1 VTMTNDGTITNEGV
15 TAEPSAQSPRL
26 QEFQSEVRELKVS
39 GGRANPER
47 TGKILGGLA
56 MLVGLVLAII
66 GYFMSHGTTDPLEQN
81 DAQLLAIVGLTLAV
95 IGTGL
100 YVAFSL
106 TRYLRYWLV
115 RLIYEQRDSTDR
127 IISGR

>member
-1 VTMTNDGTITNEGV
+1 MTMTNDGTITNEGV
-15 TAEPSAQSPRL
+15 TAEPSATSPRL
-26 QEFQSEVRELKVS
+26 QEFQNEVRELKVS

-47 TGKILGGLA
+47 TGKIIGGLLMLGGLI
-56 MLVGLVLAII
+56 LPII
-66 GYFMSHGTTDPLEQN
+66 GYFTSHGTTNPLEQS
-81 DAQLLAIVGLTLAV
+81 DAQVMAIIGLTLAV

-100 YVAFSL
+100 YVVFSL

>member
-1 VTMTNDGTITNEGV
+1 MTMTNDGTITNEGV
-15 TAEPSAQSPRL
+15 TAEPSAVSPRL

-47 TGKILGGLA
+47 TGKIIGGLL
-56 MLVGLVLAII
+56 MLAGLVLTIV
-66 GYFMSHGTTDPLEQN
+66 GYLTSHGTTDPLEQS
-81 DAQLLAIVGLTLAV
+81 DAQLLGVIGLTVAV

-100 YVAFSL
+100 FVLFSL

-115 RLIYEQRDSTDR
+115 RMIYEQRDSTDR

>member
-1 VTMTNDGTITNEGV
+1 MTMTNDGTITNEGV
-15 TAEPSAQSPRL
+15 TAQPGAVSPRL
-26 QEFQSEVRELKVS
+26 EEFQTEVRELKVS

-47 TGKILGGLA
+47 TGKILGGLL
-56 MLVGLVLAII
+56 MLAGLVLTIV
-66 GYFMSHGTTDPLEQN
+66 GYLTSHGTTDPLEQN
-81 DAQLLAIVGLTLAV
+81 DAQLLGIIGLAVAV

-100 YVAFSL
+100 FVLFSL

-115 RLIYEQRDSTDR
+115 RMIYEQRDSTDR

>member
-1 VTMTNDGTITNEGV
+1 MTNDGTITNEGV
-15 TAEPSAQSPRL
+15 TAEPASASPRL
-26 QEFQSEVRELKVS
+26 QEFQSEVRDLKVS

-47 TGKILGGLA
+47 TGKILGGLL
-56 MLVGLVLAII
+56 MLVGLVLTII
-66 GYFMSHGTTDPLEQN
+66 GYFSSHGTTDPLAQS
-81 DAQLLAIVGLTLAV
+81 DAQLVAMIGLAVTV

-100 YVAFSL
+100 YVVFSL

-115 RLIYEQRDSTDR
+115 RLIYEQRDCTDR

>member
-1 VTMTNDGTITNEGV
+1 MTMTNDGTITNEGV
-15 TAEPSAQSPRL
+15 TAEPSAVSPRL
-26 QEFQSEVRELKVS
+26 EEFQTEVRELKVT

-47 TGKILGGLA
+47 TGKILGGLL
-56 MLVGLVLAII
+56 MLAGLVLTIV
-66 GYFMSHGTTDPLEQN
+66 GYLTSHGTTDPLEQS
-81 DAQLLAIVGLTLAV
+81 DAQVIAIIGLALAV

-100 YVAFSL
+100 YVVFSL

-115 RLIYEQRDSTDR
+115 RMIYEQRDSTDR